1 MDTNS
6 IILILYLLP
15 LVICT
20 FYTARNV
27 QSLLKEGYRLS
38 ATGIYK
44 AFLARAG
51 IEVLGET
58 KHSLILKVNCAKV
71 EYFPFTGGYRGK
83 GIPSGRGLKNL
94 IALKEGHSKEK
105 AS

>member
-1 MDTNS
+1 MAKPQEWKDARDA
-6 IILILYLLP
+6 IVP
-15 LVICT
+15 L
-20 FYTARNV
+20 R
-27 QSLLKEGYRLS
+27 KEWVRK
-38 ATGIYK
+38 T
-44 AFLARAG
+44 LARAG

>member
-1 MDTNS
+1 MAKSQEWKDARDAMV
-6 IILILYLLP
+6 P
-15 LVICT
+15 LRKEW
-20 FYTARNV
+20 AR
-27 QSLLKEGYRLS
+27 K
-38 ATGIYK
+38 T
-44 AFLARAG
+44 LARAG